1 MRKTVLFL
9 ISVCIMAGLLSC
21 TTYSQRKSS
30 SDKIIDLVN
39 TKNSVLLSGITKLPF
54 LFDGEIIVLEK
65 DSSMIW
71 QNISNAGFSFEE
83 IIKAESFPV
92 SSKDYLLFGNT
103 MEVKTWFEKYLP
115 KKASLAKINCKN
127 GLYYMILGPKKKIK
141 TDGSSGAKKDYPA
154 IHGFTGPVKEAK

>member
-1 MRKTVLFL
+1 MRRTVLLL
-9 ISVCIMAGLLSC
+9 ILVWIITGLLSC
-21 TTYSQRKSS
+21 ATYSQRKSS

-39 TKNSVLLSGITKLPF
+39 TKNSVLLGEITKLPF

-83 IIKAESFPV
+83 IIDAESIPV

-127 GLYYMILGPKKKIK
+127 GLYYMILGPKKKVQ
-141 TDGSSGAKKDYPA
+141 TDASGAKKGYPA
-154 IHGFTGPVKEAK
+154 MCGFTGPVQEAK